1 MLSVYGEARG
11 SELSERRLL
20 FNNRNKGNFSLFKRL
35 KILYL
40 RWVEDN
46 MIIWNY
52 ELS

>member
-35 KILYL
+35 KILYSDVG
-40 RWVEDN
+40 RQYDY
-46 MIIWNY
+46 M
-52 ELS
+52 EL